1 MPVDEAEEIAQD
13 LERQC
18 SDRMLGYGAC
28 GSRDCDLCNAAKR
41 VRARKHAPEIKN
53 LERER
58 GEIDRQIRKLKG
70 ED

>member
-18 SDRMLGYGAC
+18 SNRMLGYGPC
-28 GSRDCDLCNAAKR
+28 GDCDLCKAAR
-41 VRARKHAPEIKN
+41 RARARKHAPEIKN

-58 GEIDRQIRKLKG
+58 GEIDRRIRKLKG